1 MYGPSKNKLQQ
12 ITNPSTSQYSHIKK
26 KNRFSSKSLTLGVLN
41 DIQFAGK
48 SNPRIKK

>member
-12 ITNPSTSQYSHIKK
+12 ITNTSTSQYSHIK

-48 SNPRIKK
+48 SNPRVKK